1 MPGELHCYCKKIESP
16 KSREKKFEIEIR
28 LEYTSTSDN
37 LLLRNLNLSQMC
49 IFYINYING
58 NIFYLGFG
66 IFWSRN
72 RFISQSGGGKTRQV
86 HQFALNSGRMNYRK
100 IPRVKIGTEL
110 KNNLIFQNLL
120 YQKILK
126 KRNLK

>member
-66 IFWSRN
+66 IFEVGIDLLAN
-72 RFISQSGGGKTRQV
+72 QVAERQD
-86 HQFALNSGRMNYRK
+86 RY
-100 IPRVKIGTEL
+100 T
-110 KNNLIFQNLL
+110 NLP
-120 YQKILK
+120 
-126 KRNLK
+126 